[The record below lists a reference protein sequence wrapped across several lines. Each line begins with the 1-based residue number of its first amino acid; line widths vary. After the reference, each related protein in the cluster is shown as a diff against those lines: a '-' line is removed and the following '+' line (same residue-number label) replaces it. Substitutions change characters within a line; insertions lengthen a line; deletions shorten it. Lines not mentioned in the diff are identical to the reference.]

1 MIGQKNLC
9 RQISKQLSENEF
21 PNFAVLCGNGEFD
34 KLELIQH
41 IASKLT
47 CSYTIIHS
55 PKVDEVRQ
63 VITEAYTQ
71 RAPIVYAL
79 VNFDNV
85 SAQTKNALLKVTEEP
100 PSSAYIIIGVKN
112 RDNLL
117 KTLRSRATIY
127 QMDRYTGDEI
137 SAYSARYNLTSDQME
152 LVLNLCETPDEVDL
166 LLNYNVD
173 EFYSY
178 LNLVVDNIAKV
189 SGANSFKIAD
199 KLKLKDNDVE
209 KYDLALFLKCFAVVC
224 VERYSEDK
232 DKRYIESVQ
241 LTSRAL
247 DNINVASLNKQ
258 MIVDDWILGIR
269 GVWLK

>member
-1 MIGQKNLC
+1 MIGQRNLC

-21 PNFAVLCGNGEFD
+21 PNFVVLCGNGEFD
-34 KLELIQH
+34 KLELIQY
-41 IASKLT
+41 ISSKLN

-55 PKVDEVRQ
+55 PKVDDVRQ
-63 VITEAYTQ
+63 VIAEAYTQ

-79 VNFDNV
+79 VNFDSV
-85 SAQTKNALLKVTEEP
+85 SLQAKNALLKVTEEP

-137 SAYSARYNLTSDQME
+137 SAYSAKYNLTKEQVE
-152 LVLNLCETPDEVDL
+152 FVLNICETPDEVDL
-166 LLNYNVD
+166 LLNYNI
-173 EFYSY
+173 EQFHSY
-178 LNLVVDNIAKV
+178 LNLVVDNIARV

-199 KLKLKDNDVE
+199 KLKLKDSDLE
-209 KYDLALFLKCFAVVC
+209 KYDLALFLKGFSIVC
-224 VERYSEDK
+224 VERYATHK

-241 LTSRAL
+241 LTSKAL
-247 DNINVASLNKQ
+247 DNIKCLFF
-258 MIVDDWILGIR
+258 IR
-269 GVWLK
+269 